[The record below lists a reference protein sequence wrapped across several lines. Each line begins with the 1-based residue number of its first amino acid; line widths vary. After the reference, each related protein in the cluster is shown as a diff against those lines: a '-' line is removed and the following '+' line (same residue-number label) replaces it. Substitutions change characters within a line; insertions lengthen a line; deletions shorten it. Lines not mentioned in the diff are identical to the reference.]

1 MFSPYSKIVDCQYG
15 VTYCANLLFMSPE
28 REQHQIDLD
37 DIVSTAKEVM
47 LKLGRHVPTLTIE
60 TSKKILVGQI
70 PDMPATHGERVE
82 LMRFLGQAAA
92 KSGRVD
98 QLHQVFMAHEGWL
111 SLSSE
116 EMRPSQDP
124 NRKEV
129 LIISAIQVKDRK
141 KHVRVFEILRNKDE
155 KVIDL
160 EEFLPEA
167 SKDER
172 TEAPLL
178 DAFVQ
183 GFQLAFRARSN

>member
-1 MFSPYSKIVDCQYG
+1 
-15 VTYCANLLFMSPE
+15 MSPE
-28 REQHQIDLD
+28 REQHEIDLE

-60 TSKKILVGQI
+60 TGQKILVGQI

-82 LMRFLGQAAA
+82 FMRFLGQVVA
-92 KSGRVD
+92 KSGKVD
-98 QLHQVFMAHEGWL
+98 QMHQVFMAHEGWL

-116 EMRPSQDP
+116 EIRPSQDP

-129 LIISAIQVKDRK
+129 LIISGIQVKDRK
-141 KHVRVFEILRNKDE
+141 KHVRLFEILRNKDE

-160 EEFLPEA
+160 EEFLPEE
-167 SKDER
+167 SKDKR
-172 TEAPLL
+172 TEAPHL

-183 GFQLAFRARSN
+183 GFQLAFLARTN